1 MPLRALPDGA
11 YVTSSGLL
19 PDVRVH
25 LTRGSDGVSRM
36 ELEGLETVSRT
47 VGFD

>member
-1 MPLRALPDGA
+1 VTISALLA
-11 YVTSSGLL
+11 
-19 PDVRVH
+19 DVRVH

-36 ELEGLETVSRT
+36 ELEGVETVSRT